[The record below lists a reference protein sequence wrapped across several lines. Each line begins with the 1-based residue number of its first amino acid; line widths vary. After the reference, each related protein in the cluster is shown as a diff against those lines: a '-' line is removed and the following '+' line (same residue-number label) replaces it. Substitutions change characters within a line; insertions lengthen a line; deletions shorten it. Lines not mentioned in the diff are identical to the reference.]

1 MARRAPPEKNLQG
14 IRMLLAALPAPIES
28 LFLRFPEL
36 CGFSVRGCGDD
47 GGLFVDHIGVSPGFQ
62 AEHYEEIFREI
73 VVALAE
79 LVCEEPTAGEIL
91 RGRTFARV
99 LH

>member
-1 MARRAPPEKNLQG
+1 
-14 IRMLLAALPAPIES
+14 MLLGALPVPIQA

-36 CGFSVRGCGDD
+36 FGFSVRGDDDD
-47 GGLFVDHIGVSPGFQ
+47 GGLFVDNIGVSPGFQ

-79 LVCEEPTAGEIL
+79 IVTEAPDASDIL

>member
-1 MARRAPPEKNLQG
+1 MSSP
-14 IRMLLAALPAPIES
+14 LPAPIET
-28 LFLRFPEL
+28 LFLRFPTL
-36 CGFSVRGCGDD
+36 YGFSVHGCDD
-47 GGLFVDHIGVSPGFQ
+47 DDGLFVDHVGVTPGFD

-73 VVALAE
+73 VVALVE
-79 LVCEEPTAGEIL
+79 LVAEEPDAEDIL

>member
-1 MARRAPPEKNLQG
+1 MSP
-14 IRMLLAALPAPIES
+14 LPAPIET
-28 LFLRFPEL
+28 LFLRFPTL
-36 CGFSVRGCGDD
+36 YGFSVRRCEEDNE
-47 GGLFVDHIGVSPGFQ
+47 LFVDHIGVSPGLN

-73 VVALAE
+73 VVALVE
-79 LVCEEPTAGEIL
+79 LVAEEPDADEIL

>member
-1 MARRAPPEKNLQG
+1 MSP
-14 IRMLLAALPAPIES
+14 ALPAPIET
-28 LFLRFPEL
+28 LFLRFPTL
-36 CGFSVRGCGDD
+36 YGFSVRGCGDE
-47 GGLFVDHIGVSPGFQ
+47 GELFVDHIGVSPGFD

-79 LVCEEPTAGEIL
+79 LAAEEAGAGEIL

>member
-1 MARRAPPEKNLQG
+1 MSSP
-14 IRMLLAALPAPIES
+14 LPAPIET
-28 LFLRFPEL
+28 LFLRFPTL
-36 CGFSVRGCGDD
+36 YGFSVPVCDD
-47 GGLFVDHIGVSPGFQ
+47 DEGLFVDHVGVTPGFH

-73 VVALAE
+73 VVALVE
-79 LVCEEPTAGEIL
+79 LVSEEPDAEDIL

>member
-1 MARRAPPEKNLQG
+1 MSSS
-14 IRMLLAALPAPIES
+14 LPAPIET
-28 LFLRFPEL
+28 LFLRFPTL
-36 CGFSVRGCGDD
+36 YGFSVRGGGDD
-47 GGLFVDHIGVSPGFQ
+47 GGLFVDHVGVSPGLD

-73 VVALAE
+73 VVALAA
-79 LVCEEPTAGEIL
+79 LVSEDDDAGDDIL